1 MKWIVGVDE
10 VGRGPVAGPVAVCIC
25 AMPVSEY
32 RKMFWGKLN
41 DSKKMSLKLRELWSK
56 EAYKMKKGSK
66 LKFSVIYRSAIFIDK
81 NRISLSIKSSIAE
94 GLQKLN
100 LKPSD
105 CQVLLD
111 GSLKAPKEYKNQ
123 KTIIKG
129 DQKEKIISL
138 ASVIAKVDRDKK
150 MNSLHTK
157 YPEYLW
163 SKNKGY
169 GTKEHYRAIRKNGLT
184 ILHRK
189 SFLASI
195 GRRLTKI

>member
-1 MKWIVGVDE
+1 
-10 VGRGPVAGPVAVCIC
+10 VGRGPVAGPVAVCVC
-25 AMPVSEY
+25 AMSISEY
-32 RKMFWGKLN
+32 RKMSWDKLN

-56 EAYKMKKGSK
+56 EACKMKKDSK

-81 NRISLSIKSSIAE
+81 KGISVAIKSSIEE

-100 LKPSD
+100 LKPND

-138 ASVIAKVDRDKK
+138 ASVVAKVDRDKK
-150 MNSLHTK
+150 MNSFHKK
-157 YPEYLW
+157 YPQYLW

-169 GTKEHYRAIRKNGLT
+169 GTREHYRAIRKNGLT